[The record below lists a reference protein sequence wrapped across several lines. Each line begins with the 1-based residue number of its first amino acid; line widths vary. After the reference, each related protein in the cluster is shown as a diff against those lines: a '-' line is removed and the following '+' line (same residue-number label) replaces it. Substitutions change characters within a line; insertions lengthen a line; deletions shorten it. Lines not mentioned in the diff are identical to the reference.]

1 MKLNNF
7 KIYWPYFLFGIFVVV
22 IIVNIIYIFIAQK
35 TWTGIYTLNSYQKGI
50 EYNQAIKN
58 VEEQYKLG
66 LKINTTITKSNYNNY
81 FITCFVSDKSGDLVN
96 GYDIIYKFK
105 YLPREGFD
113 FQEKQY
119 NLISSSYNAIFNM
132 NGKWQ
137 LDIIVKKGDKI
148 VQDRIDFNIDPS

>member
-35 TWTGIYTLNSYQKGI
+35 TWTGIYTPNSYRKGV

-66 LKINTTITKSNYNNY
+66 LKINTKIKKNSYNSY
-81 FITCFVSDKSGDLVN
+81 FIDCLVTDKSGNFVS

-113 FQEKQY
+113 FEKKQY
-119 NLISSSYNAIFNM
+119 NVSSSFYNAVFNM

-137 LDIIVKKGDKI
+137 LNIIIKKDNKI
-148 VQDRIDFNIDPS
+148 VQDMIEFNVDPS

>member
-1 MKLNNF
+1 MKLDNF

-35 TWTGIYTLNSYQKGI
+35 TWTGIYTPNSYRKGV

-66 LKINTTITKSNYNNY
+66 LKINTNIKKNSYNSY
-81 FITCFVSDKSGDLVN
+81 FIDCLVTDKSGNFVS

-113 FQEKQY
+113 FEEKQY
-119 NLISSSYNAIFNM
+119 NVSTSFYNVLFSM

-137 LDIIVKKGDKI
+137 LDIIIKKGDKI
-148 VQDRIDFNIDPS
+148 VQDMIEFNVDPS